1 MRHFTAVF
9 LFFIISITQLVF
21 AQIPQTISYQGIL
34 TDNKGGPVPDG
45 NVSLT
50 FKLYN
55 ASEGGDTLWQE
66 TQNVMVT
73 KGIFNVVLGS
83 VKPLNL
89 PFDEQY
95 WLGITIEGDEE
106 LSPRTALTASPYS
119 LNSHSTITEPVPG
132 QGLTIRIRTVKS
144 THLFNPNGDAV
155 HTGNAIFLGGIVT
168 GDSTIDPDT
177 SSLLIH

>member
-45 NVSLT
+45 NVSLI

-73 KGIFNVVLGS
+73 KGIFNVILGS
-83 VKPLNL
+83 NTPLNL

-95 WLGITIEGDEE
+95 WLGIN
-106 LSPRTALTASPYS
+106 R
-119 LNSHSTITEPVPG
+119 
-132 QGLTIRIRTVKS
+132 
-144 THLFNPNGDAV
+144 
-155 HTGNAIFLGGIVT
+155 GG
-168 GDSTIDPDT
+168 
-177 SSLLIH
+177 